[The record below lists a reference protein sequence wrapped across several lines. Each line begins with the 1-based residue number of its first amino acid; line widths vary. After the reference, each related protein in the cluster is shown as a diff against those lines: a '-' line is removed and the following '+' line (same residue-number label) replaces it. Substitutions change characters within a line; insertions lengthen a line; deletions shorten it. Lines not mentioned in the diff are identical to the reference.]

1 MRLPNSPFLF
11 LALFVS
17 IALHAQL
24 PPSGFT
30 VISAPPI
37 DDGNANY
44 GQIPRLVLG
53 ANGSPLVSFLWRYP
67 NGNLTNDTSTLYFTA
82 WIPAT
87 NRWSTPVQVAVTGN
101 TAVNGG
107 SDVAQSLAYDAS
119 TNTIGI
125 AYYPATDPNNIYIA
139 LSTNGGATWTSQAVD
154 PNSLNTDHVP
164 QLALVNGQIFLS
176 YVQSASGIW
185 YVTGKETAPSTTW
198 TATMLPLPSGYS
210 GFQWNLGLAVDADSN
225 PGVAYQSMSDA
236 TEADCPILF
245 WRPGGPALKVGST
258 NGEGCGAGLKLA
270 FYVTQPRI
278 AYLGSRDTD
287 QTHQLC
293 AVASSDTGNTWGLF
307 YPVPDDSNRLAAPIS
322 FAVGPQG
329 VSAIEVEDNGGD
341 GSNGCGDPK
350 IATSPD
356 FQNWTMCGPAPA
368 GQPSFGAGGTTVQ
381 YESTGQLITA
391 FQVLDGSAALA
402 YGLELWL
409 QPATNSVLPTISAGG
424 IANAASYVTSIAAG
438 SLAGIFGAN
447 SPPLLSPAMRSRCPP
462 FSEPPASP

>member
-30 VISAPPI
+30 VISTPPI

-164 QLALVNGQIFLS
+164 QYS
-176 YVQSASGIW
+176 P
-185 YVTGKETAPSTTW
+185 APTRRV
-198 TATMLPLPSGYS
+198 PL
-210 GFQWNLGLAVDADSN
+210 
-225 PGVAYQSMSDA
+225 
-236 TEADCPILF
+236 
-245 WRPGGPALKVGST
+245 
-258 NGEGCGAGLKLA
+258 
-270 FYVTQPRI
+270 RI
-278 AYLGSRDTD
+278 ALTPGRWS
-287 QTHQLC
+287 
-293 AVASSDTGNTWGLF
+293 
-307 YPVPDDSNRLAAPIS
+307 
-322 FAVGPQG
+322 GPG
-329 VSAIEVEDNGGD
+329 TACPS
-341 GSNGCGDPK
+341 K
-350 IATSPD
+350 
-356 FQNWTMCGPAPA
+356 
-368 GQPSFGAGGTTVQ
+368 QP
-381 YESTGQLITA
+381 
-391 FQVLDGSAALA
+391 
-402 YGLELWL
+402 
-409 QPATNSVLPTISAGG
+409 PG
-424 IANAASYVTSIAAG
+424 IAFVATAG
-438 SLAGIFGAN
+438 ERALLAEEPELDHIGLTLT
-447 SPPLLSPAMRSRCPP
+447 LLQRHPWIR
-462 FSEPPASP
+462 